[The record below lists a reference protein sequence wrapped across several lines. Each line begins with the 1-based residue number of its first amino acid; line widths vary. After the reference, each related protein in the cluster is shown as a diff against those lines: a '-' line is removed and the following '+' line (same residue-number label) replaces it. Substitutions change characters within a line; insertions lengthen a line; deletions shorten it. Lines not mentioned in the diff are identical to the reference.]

1 MIKLQFESLVVIHD
15 HDEPKLKLH
24 SPISNLM
31 SLQRS
36 KMVTPTLLRKGGPGK
51 GKPQKE
57 IKKKKRK
64 LPKKRPSAGRSFNA
78 KWVED
83 DDEVS
88 EQIFGLMA

>member
-1 MIKLQFESLVVIHD
+1 
-15 HDEPKLKLH
+15 
-24 SPISNLM
+24 
-31 SLQRS
+31 
-36 KMVTPTLLRKGGPGK
+36 MVTPTLLRKGGPGK

-88 EQIFGLMA
+88 E